1 MHIPAATKRHSA
13 LDSCRYSALDAKA
26 TYDLAMALKQ
36 QLECMSCMPDVA
48 LGMDPDIAEAI
59 GVAQRPD
66 YTLWNLYLDYWQP
79 FGRLLTDME
88 AEGFNVDRW
97 ASIYSIE
104 QASQRNVQCLR

>member
-1 MHIPAATKRHSA
+1 
-13 LDSCRYSALDAKA
+13 
-26 TYDLAMALKQ
+26 MALKK
-36 QLECMSCMPDVA
+36 QLECMSCTPDGA

-66 YTLWNLYLDYWQP
+66 YTLWDLYLEYWQP

-97 ASIYSIE
+97 ASIDGIKHVSKG
-104 QASQRNVQCLR
+104 NVQSLR

>member
-13 LDSCRYSALDAKA
+13 LDGHRYSALDAKA

-59 GVAQRPD
+59 EVAQRPD
-66 YTLWNLYLDYWQP
+66 YTLWDLYLDYWQP

-88 AEGFNVDRW
+88 AEGFNVDR
-97 ASIYSIE
+97 
-104 QASQRNVQCLR
+104 